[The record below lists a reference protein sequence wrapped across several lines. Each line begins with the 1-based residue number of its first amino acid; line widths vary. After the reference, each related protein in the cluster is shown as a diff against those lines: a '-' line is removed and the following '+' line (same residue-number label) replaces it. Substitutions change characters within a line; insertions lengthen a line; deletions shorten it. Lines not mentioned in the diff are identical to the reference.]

1 MKTVFSQFA
10 DLLDA
15 RFRKDMHTS
24 EDAVR
29 YTLFAAMLYQD
40 IPADSLS
47 FEYPHPH
54 PTLERAK
61 IDTWIQVD
69 GEKPIA
75 IEFKYDRVIPSGQ
88 NQPKTQKAGSVFHDL
103 YRLLLVN
110 TSIGA
115 TCYFVYVTTAEMAT
129 YFTNP
134 SNGHSAFFELLPGA
148 SIDIQSDYFSGK
160 PLTFRDHSKKEFEA
174 KIKGVLSRS
183 LAADHSLRIYEVE
196 PL

>member
-15 RFRKDMHTS
+15 RFRNDIHTS

-29 YTLFAAMLYQD
+29 YTLFASMLYQD

-47 FEYPHPH
+47 FEYPHP
-54 PTLERAK
+54 TIDGAK
-61 IDTWIQVD
+61 IDTWFQKD

-75 IEFKYDRVIPSGQ
+75 IEFKYDRVIPSGR
-88 NQPKTQKAGSVFHDL
+88 NQPRTQKAGSVFHDL

-115 TCYFVYVTTAEMAT
+115 TCYFVYVTTAEMAA

-134 SNGHSAFFELLPGA
+134 GNGHNAFFELLPSA
-148 SIDIQSDYFSGK
+148 SIDIQSDYFSESHK
-160 PLTFRDHSKKEFEA
+160 PSENSLEKNSRPESRAYYQDHWQQTIA
-174 KIKGVLSRS
+174 
-183 LAADHSLRIYEVE
+183 
-196 PL
+196 